1 MSHETHNEASH
12 GKEKTSA
19 TSMRSSF
26 WLVVILAGL
35 FIAALNFVEVESAG
49 GEGEGHQT
57 EAVEG
62 HEGAAT
68 MHGEEHAAPA
78 TEGHMEHAADS
89 SHSEEAH

>member
-1 MSHETHNEASH
+1 MSHETHSEGAH
-12 GKEKTSA
+12 GKEFQST

-35 FIAALNFVEVESAG
+35 FVAALNFVEIEGKSS
-49 GEGEGHQT
+49 EGEGHQT

-68 MHGEEHAAPA
+68 MHEEHAAPA
-78 TEGHMEHAADS
+78 AEGNMEHTADTTHTEAA
-89 SHSEEAH
+89 H